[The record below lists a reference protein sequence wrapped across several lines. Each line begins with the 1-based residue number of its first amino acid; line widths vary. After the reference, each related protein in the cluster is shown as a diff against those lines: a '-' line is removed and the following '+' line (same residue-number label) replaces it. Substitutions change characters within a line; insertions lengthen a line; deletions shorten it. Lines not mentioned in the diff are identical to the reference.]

1 MPHTSLLAVDLVL
14 LLPPLLTR
22 SVTKLNRR
30 LKPPPEGFHFDLDHL
45 PHLTLAQQF
54 VRATDL
60 EALNSIIEQR
70 IQRHL
75 PLHLQTTQL
84 SSPRTACTLGV
95 TLSPELMTFHRQ
107 LMTDLLPFVVTT
119 NVHNAVWANPDT
131 PRPADIAWVSKFRQ
145 NFAFERFEPHV
156 TLGIGT
162 LEAFVEP
169 EHFVAT
175 TVALCHLGRFCT
187 CRRVLKAWELKG

>member
-1 MPHTSLLAVDLVL
+1 MPHTSLLAVDLAL

-30 LKPPPEGFHFDLDHL
+30 LKSPPDGFLFDPDHL

-54 VRATDL
+54 VRETDL
-60 EALNSIIEQR
+60 KALHSIIGQR
-70 IQRHL
+70 IQHQL
-75 PLHLQTTQL
+75 PLQLQTTQL
-84 SSPRTACTLGV
+84 SSSRTACTLGV

-107 LMTDLLPFVVTT
+107 LMTDLLPFAVIT
-119 NVHNAVWANPDT
+119 NVHNAVWATPDI

-145 NFAFERFEPHV
+145 SFAFDQFDPHV

-162 LEAFVEP
+162 VKAFVEP

-175 TVALCHLGRFCT
+175 TLALCHLGRYCT
-187 CRRVLKAWELKG
+187 CRRVLKAWELTG